1 MKGTLFGTVED
12 ALHIAQFLLE
22 PMHGQSFVG
31 EGGTHAVLA
40 EAVGMDVQLAQHL
53 EHWRKNQS
61 VALEFDDD
69 QGSHVAIDACL
80 HIMKLQRGVDGEA
93 LGLGLVDQG
102 DTTKIIVHVG
112 YQRVDIEAQVMG
124 QEFSFTIVG

>member
-1 MKGTLFGTVED
+1 MED

-40 EAVGMDVQLAQHL
+40 KAVGMDVQLAQHL
-53 EHWRKNQS
+53 EHWGKNQS

-93 LGLGLVDQG
+93 LGLGLVHQRDA
-102 DTTKIIVHVG
+102 TEVIMHVG
-112 YQRVDIEAQVMG
+112 YQRVDIKPKMRG
-124 QEFSFTIVG
+124 QEFSFTFIG